1 MSLKD
6 STHASHEAAESHPFI
21 KLMISGNITKEIYF
35 DYLFNQL
42 AAYKRLEQLCK
53 ERGLLDDIPNIYRT
67 PAIYEDL
74 QELIRALGFPPLAE
88 TYKSTKDY
96 VEHLNTLNDAGL
108 LAHVYVRHMGDMYGG
123 QMIKKVIPGSGLMY
137 NFEDRSDTIKALR
150 EKLSDSM
157 ATEANK
163 CFALIF
169 NLFDELADEHNI
181 Q

>member
-6 STHASHEAAESHPFI
+6 STHSSHVAAESHPFTQ
-21 KLMISGNITKEIYF
+21 LLISGNITKGIYY

-42 AAYKRLEQLCK
+42 AAYKHLEQLCK
-53 ERGLLDDIPNIYRT
+53 SRGLLDDIPQVYRT

-74 QELIRALGFPPLAE
+74 QELIRSLGFPPVAE
-88 TYKSTKDY
+88 TYPATLKY
-96 VEHLNTLNDAGL
+96 LAHLDTLNDAGL

-137 NFEDRSDTIKALR
+137 HFENRSETIAALR
-150 EKLSDSM
+150 AKLSNNM
-157 ATEANK
+157 AAEANK
-163 CFALIF
+163 CFDLIF
-169 NLFDELADEHNI
+169 ELFDELANEHHI